1 MQIKPVL
8 NKKNWNNFFL
18 LKEETGGSF
27 LQSWE
32 WGQFQQKLKRKVWYL
47 SIQEKE
53 KVIGQALIIKHL
65 LPGGQSY
72 FYCPRGPIFL
82 EQTDKNKA
90 FDSLFSF
97 LKKLSQ
103 PAKAI
108 FFRLDP
114 PQKIE
119 LKGFKKIQD
128 VQPSQ
133 TTILNLKNSPEKILA
148 EMHSK
153 TRYNI
158 RLAEKHGVEVF
169 ASSREKD
176 FNIFWDL
183 LNQTAQRENF
193 KIYPRDYYRQLLN
206 LSPGF
211 NRLYLAKYKNK
222 VLAAHCVNFFNQ
234 TATYLH
240 GGSSRE
246 EKKVMAPYL
255 LHAQVIQEAQQ
266 ENFSFYDFWGINQEK
281 WPGLTRFKL
290 NFGGQKISY
299 PGTFDY
305 AFKKIWFILYK
316 LGKKCFR

>member
-1 MQIKPVL
+1 MTIK
-8 NKKNWNNFFL
+8 KIEEKDSWNSFFSQG
-18 LKEETGGSF
+18 KETGGSF

-32 WGQFQQKLKRKVWYL
+32 WGEFQQKLKRKIWRL
-47 SIQEKE
+47 SVQEKE
-53 KVIGQALIIKHL
+53 KTIGQALIIKHS
-65 LPGGQSY
+65 LPGQQSY
-72 FYCPRGPIFL
+72 FYCPRGPVFLNEAAKEKIF
-82 EQTDKNKA
+82 NI
-90 FDSLFSF
+90 LFSF

-103 PAKAI
+103 REKAI

-133 TTILNLKNSPEKILA
+133 TTILNLKNSWEKILA
-148 EMHSK
+148 QMHSK

-158 RLAEKHGVEVF
+158 RLAQKHGVKIF
-169 ASSREKD
+169 TSSREKD
-176 FNIFWDL
+176 FNIFWEL
-183 LNQTAQRENF
+183 LKQTAQRENF
-193 KIYPRDYYRQLLN
+193 KIYSRDYYYQLLN
-206 LSPGF
+206 LPSGF
-211 NRLYLAKYKNK
+211 NRLYLAKYKDK

-234 TATYLH
+234 TVTYLH

-255 LHAQVIQEAQQ
+255 LHAQVIQDAQQ
-266 ENFSFYDFWGINQEK
+266 ENFSFYDFWGINQTK

-290 NFGGQKISY
+290 NFGGLKVYY

-305 AFKKIWFILYK
+305 VFKRGWFILYK
-316 LGKKCFR
+316 IGKKCFR